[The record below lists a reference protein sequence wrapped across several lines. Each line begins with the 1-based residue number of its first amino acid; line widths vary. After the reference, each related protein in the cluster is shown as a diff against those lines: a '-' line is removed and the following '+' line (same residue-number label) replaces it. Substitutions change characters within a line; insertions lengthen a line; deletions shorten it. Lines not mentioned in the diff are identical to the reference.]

1 MEPNSSTTRK
11 RIDGVPMMFENC
23 KVLSPN
29 YRVRWTVSADA
40 NSIDFGFEAA
50 TGSLAR
56 DKLVNLNGQRPLA
69 LSSVG
74 PGDLKAF

>member
-23 KVLSPN
+23 KVLSTN

-40 NSIDFGFEAA
+40 ISIDFGVEAA
-50 TGSLAR
+50 TKSMNYMAFGWA
-56 DKLVNLNGQRPLA
+56 
-69 LSSVG
+69 
-74 PGDLKAF
+74 DLKSTYSPMQRGIM